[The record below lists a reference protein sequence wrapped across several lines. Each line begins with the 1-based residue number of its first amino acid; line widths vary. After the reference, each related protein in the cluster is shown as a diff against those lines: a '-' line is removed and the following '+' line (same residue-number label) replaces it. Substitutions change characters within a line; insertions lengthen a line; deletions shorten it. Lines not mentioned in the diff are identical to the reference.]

1 MILFFFFFLPLI
13 QILTKRKSNFQRKQS
28 ETYNQNDK
36 KQINKLTELLPIYV
50 LPSEKKGYIN
60 STLTNENQVREC
72 ENYLVAMGKNM
83 STQAEQEQGR
93 RNRLEAL
100 IDTGRWKSV
109 DELLDLEDELEMW
122 LQKWCLRRIDLLK
135 RK

>member
-1 MILFFFFFLPLI
+1 
-13 QILTKRKSNFQRKQS
+13 
-28 ETYNQNDK
+28 
-36 KQINKLTELLPIYV
+36 
-50 LPSEKKGYIN
+50 
-60 STLTNENQVREC
+60 
-72 ENYLVAMGKNM
+72 M

-122 LQKWCLRRIDLLK
+122 LQVVLEEDRFTEKEIDQITRKAVAFFVLSILPLRRQNLFLIYLERPLQI
-135 RK
+135 REVLVETTS

>member
-1 MILFFFFFLPLI
+1 
-13 QILTKRKSNFQRKQS
+13 
-28 ETYNQNDK
+28 
-36 KQINKLTELLPIYV
+36 
-50 LPSEKKGYIN
+50 
-60 STLTNENQVREC
+60 
-72 ENYLVAMGKNM
+72 M